1 MSKFIPSCI
10 KSVFKTKTWLPID
23 GFCIQVKRTG
33 TSFLVKR
40 YLNYPL
46 WPNILHNNHFSYAF
60 MHTQGKIMLLSESI
74 IFLKNNWYLFLL
86 IKTPLLPF
94 WYLQNSIRIFF
105 EYMKF
110 SLVDNVPVN
119 MVIISKHTNKGLL
132 LL

>member
-1 MSKFIPSCI
+1 MPKVIPSCI

-33 TSFLVKR
+33 TNFLVKR

-74 IFLKNNWYLFLL
+74 IFKKNNWSLFLL

-94 WYLQNSIRIFF
+94 RYLQNSIRIFF
-105 EYMKF
+105 VVIWL
-110 SLVDNVPVN
+110 SIWNLVWWITSQHGHHIKTD
-119 MVIISKHTNKGLL
+119 
-132 LL
+132 